1 MAAGVGLIPGV
12 AQAEP
17 VAPGKKGIS
26 APDVDPKQAAAENF
40 KTFKSSAERS
50 VRASGDKA
58 TAQSAAAN
66 PNLAVGLSASNWSAH
81 SLKLTTAVTS
91 DANRYVDA
99 VIDWG
104 DGTTSNETAYGSAT
118 ITNVHNYAELGA
130 YNVTVTA
137 TDRADGT
144 VVTNSVEILTAG
156 SDFTPHAPTRLLD
169 TRSGIGGAKA
179 KIAPYGTT
187 RVQIA
192 GRGSIPAGVTAV
204 VLNLTVTNTTSGG
217 HVTAFPSG
225 AARPITS
232 NVNFAPGQTVPNLS
246 VVRVGADG
254 YVELYNGGWNSID
267 LIADVTGYFTRDA
280 SSGYT
285 PITPVRFADTR
296 EGLGTS
302 RGQLAGQSSF
312 GLQVGGSRGVP
323 AGITAVALNVTVTN
337 PREAGHLTAYP
348 SGQAAPSASNLNF
361 TAGQTVANS
370 VIVPVGADGRINI
383 RNGAWAGTDVVVDV
397 VGYYSEASE
406 GAYLGFTQPARVFDT
421 RDPEDNV
428 YGPLGGRDYI
438 WVDFASKWPDDIGY
452 VLNTTATNTA
462 GPGFVAVAPDPNY
475 RWQYDGGSASWPAA
489 PTSSTLNF
497 TAGKTVPN
505 LVQASTGHTGIV
517 DFWNQSDDD
526 IDLIVDM
533 FGYYDRN

>member
-1 MAAGVGLIPGV
+1 MGLIPGV